1 MQRKPVSC
9 FSFLGR
15 EVVLSVLLSIVAPLN
30 HAADLSSLFQVWQF
44 KTGEVHRWR
53 YLDYKRETHPQ
64 LWLVVFTG
72 SRLVLIIMC
81 PCHLS
86 TVNFWLSCKH
96 FHWADFLIE
105 QISHV
110 EYCVKARIYCAAKY
124 LFLIVTL
131 TNSVSWGK
139 LCTSL
144 SVGLITWQVRL
155 MIHDY
160 LIASS

>member
-9 FSFLGR
+9 LSFPGR

>member
-124 LFLIVTL
+124 LFLIITL

-160 LIASS
+160 LIALS

>member
-53 YLDYKRETHPQ
+53 YLDYKRETHPH

-124 LFLIVTL
+124 LFLIITL

-160 LIASS
+160 LIALS

>member
-53 YLDYKRETHPQ
+53 YLDYQRETHPH

-124 LFLIVTL
+124 LFLIITL

-139 LCTSL
+139 LCMSL

-160 LIASS
+160 LIALS